1 MKRVNFLMI
10 FFFSFIAFSLEK
22 PGIKEYDNLDFS
34 RGEIIAYYDKDSNY
48 TENEELAMFYR
59 KVFSES
65 KGMYI
70 VSDFYKQTNT
80 PQLIFKMTDLSDD
93 DTKTG
98 KEASYDVFGTLLY
111 VADLKTGMFNGKYTS
126 YKNGKI
132 DYIADYLQNELT
144 GLYIK
149 YLDNK
154 KVYQSEY
161 KTGVLD
167 GETIIYNSDGTESMR
182 KIFKNDKLTDVMIK
196 NYKLQKTDISEYDNL
211 DFKHGTPF
219 VYYNSTLNLVSEDS
233 EDKLFYRKVIK
244 KENDLYLVVDFLMYS
259 DVLFA
264 ISKVRNPKD
273 KELVTNEGYYFQF
286 YDNGNISVK
295 SFYKT
300 GKLDGDKI
308 SYDAFGAPSIVESYT
323 NGKMK
328 NIKYLNFNLDE

>member
-22 PGIKEYDNLDFS
+22 SGIKEYDNLDFS

-93 DTKTG
+93 NTKMG
-98 KEASYDVFGTLLY
+98 KEVSYDVFGTLLY
-111 VADLKTGMFNGKYTS
+111 EVDLKAGMFNGKYTS

-167 GETIIYNSDGTESMR
+167 GETIIYNSNGSESIR
-182 KIFKNDKLTDVMIK
+182 KIFKIQIFSKATMWFAGL
-196 NYKLQKTDISEYDNL
+196 
-211 DFKHGTPF
+211 
-219 VYYNSTLNLVSEDS
+219 YN
-233 EDKLFYRKVIK
+233 
-244 KENDLYLVVDFLMYS
+244 
-259 DVLFA
+259 
-264 ISKVRNPKD
+264 
-273 KELVTNEGYYFQF
+273 
-286 YDNGNISVK
+286 
-295 SFYKT
+295 
-300 GKLDGDKI
+300 
-308 SYDAFGAPSIVESYT
+308 
-323 NGKMK
+323 
-328 NIKYLNFNLDE
+328 

>member
-22 PGIKEYDNLDFS
+22 SGIKEYDNLDFS

-65 KGMYI
+65 KGIYI
-70 VSDFYKQTNT
+70 VSDFYKQTDT
-80 PQLIFKMTDLSDD
+80 PQLIFEMTDLSDD
-93 DTKTG
+93 DTKMG

-167 GETIIYNSDGTESMR
+167 GETIIYNSDRSESIR
-182 KIFKNDKLTDVMIK
+182 KSFKNGRLINIAIK
-196 NYKLQKTDISEYDNL
+196 NYRLQKIGIPKYDNL
-211 DFKHGTPF
+211 DFLKGEIIT
-219 VYYNSTLNLVSEDS
+219 YYNENGDFVSQDS
-233 EDKLFYRKVIK
+233 EEAVQYRKSFGKNLDTGLFLVADFYINTNNVQSILETEK
-244 KENDLYLVVDFLMYS
+244 PYLFKGLSGGKNFV
-259 DVLFA
+259 
-264 ISKVRNPKD
+264 
-273 KELVTNEGYYFQF
+273 QF
-286 YDNGNISVK
+286 YENGNIWINQVLNEDERRIEAKNYDYFGNLK
-295 SFYKT
+295 SISTYENK
-300 GKLDGDKI
+300 KL
-308 SYDAFGAPSIVESYT
+308 V
-323 NGKMK
+323 
-328 NIKYLNFNLDE
+328 NIRYIEE